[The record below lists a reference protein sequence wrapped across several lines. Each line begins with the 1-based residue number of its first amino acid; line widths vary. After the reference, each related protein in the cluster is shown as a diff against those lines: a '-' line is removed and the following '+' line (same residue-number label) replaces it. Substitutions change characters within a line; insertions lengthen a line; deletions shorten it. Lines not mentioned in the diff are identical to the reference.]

1 MEPNAKVQMDL
12 LLEALQEARADLLKE
27 ADSLSPEQQEAVFLG
42 IWSIKELLAHL
53 AGWDVTNFEA
63 VKDILAGRVP
73 VFYDHYD
80 HDWQSYNA
88 TLVATYKRATVPEM
102 LSLMQDSHSHLLEFL
117 QSVPA
122 EEFLKD
128 FGLRTRGNKVTI
140 QRLMEAQ
147 LKDEL
152 VHAQEI
158 EDYFKK
164 VK

>member
-1 MEPNAKVQMDL
+1 MDTNAKLQMEL
-12 LLEALQEARADLLKE
+12 LLEALQEARADLLNE
-27 ADSLSPEQQEAVFLG
+27 AASLSAEQQETVFLG

-53 AGWDVTNFEA
+53 AGWDVTNLEA
-63 VKDILAGRVP
+63 VKDILAGKVP

-88 TLVATYKRATVPEM
+88 TLVATYNRATFEEL
-102 LSLMQDSHSHLLEFL
+102 LSLMQDSHNQLLEFL

-122 EEFLKD
+122 EDFLKD

-140 QRLMEAQ
+140 QRLLEAE

-152 VHAQEI
+152 IHSQQII
-158 EDYFKK
+158 EFFRTPQ
-164 VK
+164 